1 MNDFYYR
8 KLDAYNLSVEFVI
21 SVYRLL
27 RDFPDFERFALCD
40 QIRRAVISIPSNIA
54 EGMGRF
60 AIKERMHFID
70 IAYGSLSEVMCQLEI
85 SHKLQYIDEKCF
97 KEMETQASRISMT
110 ILGLKKSL
118 NCKIDNC

>member
-27 RDFPDFERFALCD
+27 RDFPDFEHFSLCD

-97 KEMETQASRISMT
+97 KEVETQTSRISMT